1 MRPMSTKV
9 EFKQLYNINDEYR
22 EASFVVSLKPFMTR
36 ASQKKVNAIMLGR
49 INVQEAKDSNFEVS
63 IADLNASEDLAIVE
77 MIASATIDG
86 EKVENLSELVDNL
99 SAENYELIKEEVQKI
114 TSVKKTSS
122 NETGE

>member
-86 EKVENLSELVDNL
+86 EKVENLGELVDNL

>member
-77 MIASATIDG
+77 MIANATING
-86 EKVENLSELVDNL
+86 EKVENLGELVDNL

-114 TSVKKTSS
+114 TSVKKTLS
-122 NETGE
+122 NETEE